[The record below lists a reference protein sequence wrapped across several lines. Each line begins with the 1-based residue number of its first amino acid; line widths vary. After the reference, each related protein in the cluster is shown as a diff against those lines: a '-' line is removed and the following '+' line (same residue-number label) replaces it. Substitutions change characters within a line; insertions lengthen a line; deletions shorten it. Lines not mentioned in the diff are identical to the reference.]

1 MKKYF
6 NKGLIYQWFNSAK
19 MIILLGIIAWGIV
32 YRINIESIISDTSFR
47 ISNGFENYYLTFSF
61 MHYAVL
67 GVIFALIHFVSQGI
81 NKRNNSIFL
90 TSAPYTKKQIK
101 YNEFIC
107 LMATLI
113 VFIIV
118 MIYMNMLSYMRHYE
132 LIAIFDGYFKGLLI
146 EVIRMILF
154 GTIGILLLLIID
166 SMFVNTILGII
177 CMLTALPIAVM
188 SILIRISLILS
199 YLPGGSKNTYYNGG
213 DRINSL
219 IDYDLLDRIAFL
231 MNPRPANEIGK
242 SDLLIGFA
250 VCAVIITILLGV
262 YYISQKKYKIE
273 NNTKMFTSRI
283 NEKIIVLILSV
294 GFGAFAS
301 DVFISPYIDK
311 LLDYDYVVLFGMNL
325 VKGLG
330 ADLGLMTVVAFVSY
344 RLINKLLKNIEE

>member
-19 MIILLGIIAWGIV
+19 MIILLGVIVWGTLCRSI
-32 YRINIESIISDTSFR
+32 IESKISDTASM
-47 ISNGFENYYLTFSF
+47 ISNGFENYYLTFCI

-67 GVIFALIHFVSQGI
+67 GVIFSLIHFVSQGI

-154 GTIGILLLLIID
+154 GTMGILLLLIID

-177 CMLTALPIAVM
+177 CMLTVFPVAVM
-188 SILIRISLILS
+188 SILIRILSIFS
-199 YLPGGSKNTYYNGG
+199 YLPGGDEDAYINAADS
-213 DRINSL
+213 INSL
-219 IDYDLLDRIAFL
+219 ISYDLIRKIAFL
-231 MNPRPANEIGK
+231 TDTVPANTIGI
-242 SDLLIGFA
+242 SNLIMGC
-250 VCAVIITILLGV
+250 VISAVIIAILLGV

-283 NEKIIVLILSV
+283 NEKIMVLILSV
-294 GFGAFAS
+294 GLGALAS
-301 DVFISPYIDK
+301 DVFISSYIYN
-311 LLDYDYVVLFGMNL
+311 LFEYDYAALFGMNL

-330 ADLGLMTVVAFVSY
+330 ADLGLITVVAFVSY